1 MQKTSDLRISGR
13 QEVISAS
20 SLLSEQ
26 PISDI
31 SSETV
36 FSARREFSEI
46 LNKKDNRLA
55 VVVGPCSI
63 HDTEAAMEYANLLL
77 EEKNN
82 LKEELLIIMRVYFE
96 KPRTT
101 IGWKGLINDPDL
113 DNSFDIDKGL
123 SVSRQLLRNI
133 NDLGMP
139 AGTEFLDVITPQY
152 IADLISWGAIGA
164 RTTESQ
170 VHRELASGSSCPIGF
185 KTATNGGI
193 KVAADAIG
201 SALHPH

>member
-185 KTATNGGI
+185 KLSLI
-193 KVAADAIG
+193 HI
-201 SALHPH
+201 